1 MFTRLLFRIKQN
13 TSVVKFRLFDLN
25 DNILYSENSR
35 FKLGLNLIQILYTNS
50 IGIIDKRMNTSNI
63 LESDK

>member
-1 MFTRLLFRIKQN
+1 MFTRVLFRIKQN

-50 IGIIDKRMNTSNI
+50 IGIFDKRMNTSNI

>member
-1 MFTRLLFRIKQN
+1 MFTRVLFSIKQN

-50 IGIIDKRMNTSNI
+50 IGIFDKRMNTSNI
-63 LESDK
+63 LESDT

>member
-1 MFTRLLFRIKQN
+1 MFTRVLFRIKQN